1 MQEKTIDFTV
11 RTTWQAIY
19 RMYNDEASKYEA
31 TMSLGFTLL
40 SIDKEG
46 GTKSTTLAPKMGM
59 EPSSLTRTLKTME
72 EKGLIYR
79 EPNPNDGRGV
89 LIFLTELGKEKR
101 AQSKETVIKFNETIR
116 DSIPKD
122 KMANFL
128 EVSEMIME
136 LIADKKIFK

>member
-11 RTTWQAIY
+11 RSTWQAIY
-19 RMYNDEASKYEA
+19 RMYNDEASKYEGS
-31 TMSLGFTLL
+31 MSLGFTLL
-40 SIDKEG
+40 SIDREG

-101 AQSKETVIKFNETIR
+101 ALSKQTVIKFNETISK
-116 DSIPKD
+116 SISEEKI
-122 KMANFL
+122 ASFI
-128 EVSEMIME
+128 EVSETIAD
-136 LIADKKIFK
+136 LIANKMIF

>member
-1 MQEKTIDFTV
+1 MSDVTIDFIV
-11 RTTWQAIY
+11 RTTWQSIY
-19 RMYNDEASKYEA
+19 RMYNDEAAKYDA
-31 TMSLGFTLL
+31 SMSLGFTLL

-89 LIFLTELGKEKR
+89 LIFLTEFGKEKR
-101 AQSKETVIKFNETIR
+101 AQSKETVLKFNEAIKKN
-116 DSIPKD
+116 IPD
-122 KMANFL
+122 EKMANFI
-128 EVSEMIME
+128 EVSEMIKD
-136 LIADKKIFK
+136 LISEKKIF